1 MKTHIT
7 FYLTLFLLLVLAA
20 CTAATDAPLDAP
32 TSSDETPSYTP
43 EPPAATGEQLIQEAQ
58 ILDVDVRVL
67 ESFPVQI
74 HVGVTGVLADACTS
88 FASAE
93 VTRTDDTFVVTV
105 YTTRPADRM
114 CAQVVSQFT
123 EVVPLDVVGLPAG
136 TYAVEVNGVRGS
148 FTLTMDNG

>member
-1 MKTHIT
+1 MKTHVN
-7 FYLTLFLLLVLAA
+7 LFLLLLLLLYLAA
-20 CTAATDAPLDAP
+20 CTPDTSPDAP
-32 TSSDETPSYTP
+32 TSSDGASRNTP
-43 EPPAATGEQLIQEAQ
+43 EPPAGTSGQLIQEAQ

-105 YTTRPADRM
+105 YTTRPANRM

-123 EVVPLDVVGLPAG
+123 EVVSLDVAGLPAG
-136 TYAVEVNGVRGS
+136 TYAVEVNGVRSS